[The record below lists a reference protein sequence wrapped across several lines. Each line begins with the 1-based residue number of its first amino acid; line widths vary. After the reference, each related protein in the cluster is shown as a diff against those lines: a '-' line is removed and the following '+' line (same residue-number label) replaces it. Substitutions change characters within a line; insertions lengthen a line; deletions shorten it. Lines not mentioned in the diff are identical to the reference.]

1 MSSVSVRGVGVSLG
15 GQRVLDSIDF
25 DLESGEW
32 LTVVGPNGAGKSTLV
47 AGIAGVLSVEGS
59 VRVDEVSISSMGP
72 RDRAHLVAL
81 VPQQPVVPPGLKVAD
96 YVLLGRTPHLPLLGV
111 ESQQDL
117 EVVADVLTRLDLAQ
131 LADRQLMTL
140 SGGELQRSQLARA
153 VAQETTV
160 LLLDEPTTALDL
172 GHQQEALELVDQLR
186 AERGMTVI
194 STMHDLTLAGQYS
207 DRVML
212 LDEGRVTALGPA
224 DEVMTAE
231 ALSSLYGASIR
242 VINDDGLVIV
252 LPDRR
257 GLVDKGVDGALR
269 GGNSDNG

>member
-1 MSSVSVRGVGVSLG
+1 MSSVTVRGVGVSLG

-59 VRVDEVSISSMGP
+59 VRVDGVSISSMGP
-72 RDRAHLVAL
+72 RDRAQLVAL

-111 ESQQDL
+111 ESQEDL

-186 AERGMTVI
+186 VERGMTVI

-224 DEVMTAE
+224 EEVMTAE
-231 ALSSLYGASIR
+231 ALSALYGASIR

-257 GLVDKGVDGALR
+257 GLMEKRVDGAFRR
-269 GGNSDNG
+269 GSSDDG

>member
-1 MSSVSVRGVGVSLG
+1 
-15 GQRVLDSIDF
+15 VLDSIDF

-59 VRVDEVSISSMGP
+59 VRVDGVSISSMGP
-72 RDRAHLVAL
+72 RDRAQLVAL

-111 ESQQDL
+111 ESQEDL

-186 AERGMTVI
+186 VERGMTVI

-224 DEVMTAE
+224 EEVMTAE
-231 ALSSLYGASIR
+231 ALSALYGASIR

-257 GLVDKGVDGALR
+257 GLMEKRVDGAFRR
-269 GGNSDNG
+269 GSSDDG